1 MFPSGSSAFN
11 NFNLIMDISI
21 LFKMAAIGLIV
32 TVITQILKKTDRD
45 DIAMLVGIVGMVIA
59 LGIVVGLV
67 GDPFDKIGEIF
78 GLNLI

>member
-1 MFPSGSSAFN
+1 
-11 NFNLIMDISI
+11 MDISI

-67 GDPFDKIGEIF
+67 GDLFDKIGEIF